1 MRHAIVGCAVAL
13 VLAPSALAAG
23 TISRSA
29 ANDDLNYATATAA
42 NVVVTDAPDGAGGAV
57 VTVTE
62 TGISIM
68 GPANGCMD
76 NGDSI
81 ACPFAAGNDPRVDAN
96 LTAQP
101 DKFDGGAANLTVLT
115 VFSMGGNDELTGGN
129 DVLSRLG
136 NPTGDSLFPGTGTD
150 RVIAG
155 DGTDQVGL
163 GDDGADVVDLGPGD
177 DQLITTY
184 AGPDAEADSLTG
196 GPGRDEYRPRFVTVA
211 ATSFTVDL
219 AAGTSVDSD
228 GASAPDPISGFED
241 LRTDEGNDTLL
252 GDAGSNELRGGA
264 GNDRLDGRLGVDQ
277 LFGEFDADRLEAR
290 DGVAD
295 RVDGGT
301 EADVCLL
308 DQLDI
313 DTDCETREIANVTPF
328 GVVFPDV
335 TAPACVVSAARR
347 PRARRV
353 ARRGLLTTMDCDEP
367 GTVTARLV
375 GRLRRLGQG
384 ASAARAGDIELSR
397 RTTALSQ
404 AGNATLRLRV
414 ARRYRGLLRRGTRL
428 RLAVVA
434 VDAAGNRARP
444 TVRRLRLR

>member
-1 MRHAIVGCAVAL
+1 MRHVLVACGLTL

-29 ANDDLNYATATAA
+29 ADSDLSYATATAA
-42 NVVVTDAPDGAGGAV
+42 NVAVTDAPDGAGGVV

-62 TGISIM
+62 SGISIM
-68 GPANGCMD
+68 GAANGCMD

-81 ACPFAAGNDPRVDAN
+81 ACPFAAGNDPRVSAT

-101 DKFDGGAANLTVLT
+101 DKFDAGAANLTVLT
-115 VFSMGGNDELTGGN
+115 VFSMGGDDELTGS
-129 DVLSRLG
+129 DDALSRLG

-155 DGTDQVGL
+155 DGADQVGL

-177 DQLITTY
+177 DSLITTY
-184 AGPDAEADSLTG
+184 EGPDAQADSLTG
-196 GPGRDEYRPRFVTVA
+196 GPGGDQYYPRFVTVA
-211 ATSFTVDL
+211 PTSFTVDL
-219 AAGTSVDSD
+219 VAGTSVDSE

-241 LRTDEGNDTLL
+241 LRTDGGNDTLL
-252 GDAGSNELRGGA
+252 GDAGSNELRAGA
-264 GNDRLDGRLGVDQ
+264 GNDRIDGRLGADR
-277 LFGEFDADRLEAR
+277 LFGEFDADRLEAQ

-308 DQLDI
+308 DQLDM
-313 DTDCETREIANVTPF
+313 DTDCETREVANVTPF

-335 TAPACVVSAARR
+335 AAPECVVSAAQR
-347 PRARRV
+347 PRARAVR
-353 ARRGLLTTMDCDEP
+353 RRGVAMTTDCNEA
-367 GTVTARLV
+367 GTISARLV
-375 GRLRRLGQG
+375 GRLRRLGAG
-384 ASAARAGDIELSR
+384 AARAGDIELATR
-397 RTTALSQ
+397 RATLDP
-404 AGNATLRLRV
+404 AGDAKLRLRV

-428 RLAVVA
+428 RLTVVA
-434 VDAAGNRARP
+434 IDTAGNRAQP
-444 TVRRLRLR
+444 LVRRLRLR